1 MRPGACPSTRIRRA
15 ASLAALLFCTV
26 LLSARLAPAV
36 VRSGPYAL
44 VYTVSPHPS
53 APASPPRTDVELT
66 IGGLSGEKSLQLQM
80 PVWSPGDYHVM
91 NHGKYV
97 RDFAALAPKD
107 QPLTVTRPDENTW
120 AVATG
125 GEETVRIRYSLPVT
139 PPGFFSENVMV
150 RDRYAFYNGPA
161 TYLYVVGHKQ
171 DPAILRVRLPKG
183 WKSATTPLEPLP
195 ASAADPANPAE
206 PPQLEFKAPDYD
218 TLADSPLVA
227 GDFAERTF
235 TFAGRPHTL
244 VFFNAHQGMDY
255 DSFLPVVKKVVAE
268 ENRLMG
274 GPPYPRYSFFID
286 VNGRGG
292 GLEHLN
298 AQRIAWSKGLPVR
311 FAADFV
317 AHEFFHLWNVKRVR
331 PFVLG
336 PFDYVHPPKT
346 RNLWWSE
353 GVTEYFAQLSTL
365 RAGLHTEA
373 EFLEQQGAAISAL
386 QNTPARLRVTA
397 DESSL
402 RVWEAGNSSGYGG
415 LNYYL
420 KGQLIGLCLDLKLR
434 HATGGRASLDDV
446 MRDLM
451 ARYGLPKPGFPEDG
465 LRDAMI
471 RAGGAAMGPFY
482 DRLARS
488 TEEMPF
494 AECLGYMGLRLEQEG
509 SRYKI
514 TTANQADA
522 GSFALRQA
530 WMKGR

>member
-1 MRPGACPSTRIRRA
+1 MST
-15 ASLAALLFCTV
+15 ASARSLRGRTV
-26 LLSARLAPAV
+26 LAVLFTCIVLLPARLAPAV
-36 VRSGPYAL
+36 VRSAPYAL
-44 VYTVSPHPS
+44 TYTISPHPS
-53 APASPPRTDVELT
+53 AAASPPHTDVELT
-66 IGGLSGEKSLQLQM
+66 IGGLAGEKSVQLQM

-91 NHGKYV
+91 NHGRFV
-97 RDFAALAPKD
+97 RDFAAFAAKD
-107 QPLTVTRPDENTW
+107 KPLTVTRPDENTW
-120 AVATG
+120 DVTTEGEDAVR
-125 GEETVRIRYSLPVT
+125 VRYSLPVT

-161 TYLYVVGHKQ
+161 TYMYVVGHKQ
-171 DPAILRVRLPKG
+171 DPATLRIRLPQG
-183 WKSATTPLEPLP
+183 WKGATTPLEPVTS
-195 ASAADPANPAE
+195 SAADPASV
-206 PPQLEFKAPDYD
+206 EFKAPDYD
-218 TLADSPLVA
+218 MLVDSPLVA

-235 TFAGRPHTL
+235 NYAGRPHTL

-255 DSFLPVVKKVVAE
+255 ASLLPVVQRIVAE

-274 GPPYPRYSFFID
+274 GLPYPRYSFFID

-317 AHEFFHLWNVKRVR
+317 GHEFFHLWNVKRVR
-331 PFVLG
+331 PLALG

-353 GVTEYFAQLSTL
+353 GVTEYFAELSSL

-373 EFLEQQGAAISAL
+373 EFLEQQAGAISAL

-415 LNYYL
+415 LSYYL

-434 HATGGRASLDDV
+434 HITSGRASLDGV

-465 LRDAMI
+465 LRDAVV
-471 RAGGAAMGPFY
+471 RAGGEEMGPFY
-482 DRLARS
+482 DKLARS
-488 TEEMPF
+488 MDEMPF
-494 AECLGYMGLRLEQEG
+494 AECLGYAGFALEKDG

-514 TTANQADA
+514 SMPPQADA
-522 GSFALRQA
+522 DSMALRQA